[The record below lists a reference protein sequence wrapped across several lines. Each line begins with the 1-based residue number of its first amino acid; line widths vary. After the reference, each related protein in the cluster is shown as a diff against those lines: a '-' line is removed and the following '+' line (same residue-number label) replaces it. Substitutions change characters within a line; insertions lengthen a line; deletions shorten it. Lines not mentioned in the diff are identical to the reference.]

1 MDENVETQEVA
12 QNETSVNFSSTDI
25 MLMSAKKEGISPCT
39 LRNWTF

>member
-25 MLMSAKKEGISPCT
+25 MVAVSYTHSDAADE
-39 LRNWTF
+39 

>member
-12 QNETSVNFSSTDI
+12 QNETSAQQI
-25 MLMSAKKEGISPCT
+25 LWLMSAKKEGISPCT